1 MHAAP
6 STIKQPV
13 NVRGAGEFSYRG
25 KGFVLVLDHLGSQ
38 LVLVPGICG

>member
-1 MHAAP
+1 MHAAL

-13 NVRGAGEFSYRG
+13 NVRGAGESSDRG
-25 KGFVLVLDHLGSQ
+25 KGFVLALDHLVSQ